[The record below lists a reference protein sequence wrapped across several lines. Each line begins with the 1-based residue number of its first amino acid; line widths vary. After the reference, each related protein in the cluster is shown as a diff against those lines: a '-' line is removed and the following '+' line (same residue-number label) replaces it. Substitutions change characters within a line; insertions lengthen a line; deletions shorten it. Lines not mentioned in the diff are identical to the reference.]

1 MFTSI
6 QFHITKQATHS
17 YAGYNKNNTLYMVV
31 SEPMY
36 LRVRAHEIPAKYEQ
50 KAERQEE
57 QKTKGRDESMKNRC
71 M

>member
-36 LRVRAHEIPAKYEQ
+36 LRVVHTKYLRNMSKKQ
-50 KAERQEE
+50 KGKKSRRLKAEMRA
-57 QKTKGRDESMKNRC
+57 
-71 M
+71 